1 MKMDSI
7 FQIVSKVF
15 KSRTL
20 VVNWLALVASTV
32 TLWTNSEMIQQYPE
46 VVAILGSALA
56 GANLVL
62 RWMTSLPLSAK

>member
-1 MKMDSI
+1 
-7 FQIVSKVF
+7 
-15 KSRTL
+15 
-20 VVNWLALVASTV
+20 
-32 TLWTNSEMIQQYPE
+32 MIQQYPE